1 MNDYGPDGRH
11 ESPQERADRKWGD
24 ILQELRVLQTGVQL
38 LAGFLLTLPFQ
49 QRFESLEDYQRDFYL
64 GLVLL
69 AGLTTALVL
78 TPVATHRT
86 LSGRQVKSRV
96 VDAGG
101 LMARLALGGVA
112 LLVVGMTTFVFDVV
126 VDGTWAAA
134 VGLAMGLVLIGLLV
148 VFPRRLIRHHVE

>member
-1 MNDYGPDGRH
+1 MTDDGPGGRN
-11 ESPQERADRKWGD
+11 ETPEQRADRKWND

-49 QRFESLEDYQRDFYL
+49 QKFGSLEEYQRDFYL
-64 GLVLL
+64 VLVAL

-78 TPVATHRT
+78 TPVAVHRT

-101 LMARLALGGVA
+101 WMAIGALSGVA
-112 LLVVGMTTFVFDVV
+112 VLVVGITTFVFDVV
-126 VDGTWAAA
+126 VDRTWAAA
-134 VGLAMGLVLIGLLV
+134 VGAAMALVLIGLLV
-148 VFPRRLIRHHVE
+148 VFPRRLIRTHAP

>member
-1 MNDYGPDGRH
+1 MNDYGPGGRS

-49 QRFESLEDYQRDFYL
+49 QKFGALEDYQRDFYL
-64 GLVLL
+64 ALVVL

-86 LSGRQVKSRV
+86 LSGQQVKSRV

-101 LMARLALGGVA
+101 RMASLALGGVA
-112 LLVVGMTTFVFDVV
+112 LLVVGITTFIFDVV
-126 VDGTWAAA
+126 VDATWATVVGAA
-134 VGLAMGLVLIGLLV
+134 MAVVLIGLLV
-148 VFPRRLIRHHVE
+148 VFPRRLIHRHLE